1 MSEQVIVVDS
11 RNRELGVMDKTE
23 AHKLGVLHRALSVFL
38 FNSKGEMLIHRRA
51 MGKYHSSGLWSNTCC
66 SHPRPGEHVADAAD
80 RRLREEM
87 GVSAA
92 LTEVF
97 EFIYKAELGNGLY
110 EHEADHVFI
119 GKTDEDAK
127 PDANEVMEWKWVDI
141 AAIAADM
148 DANPT
153 NYTIWFQLIFKDVVK
168 RMRDNE

>member
-1 MSEQVIVVDS
+1 MGEQVIVVDS

-66 SHPRPGEHVADAAD
+66 SHPRPGEAVADAAF
-80 RRLREEM
+80 RRLKEEM
-87 GVSAA
+87 GISAE

-97 EFIYKAELGNGLY
+97 DFIYKADLGNGLY

-119 GKTDEDAK
+119 GKTDADAK
-127 PDANEVMEWKWVDI
+127 PDADEVMDWKWVNI
-141 AAIAADM
+141 EEISKDM
-148 DANPT
+148 DVNPK
-153 NYTIWFQLIFKDVVK
+153 NYTVWFQLIFKDVVK
-168 RMRDNE
+168 RMRDMG

>member
-23 AHKLGVLHRALSVFL
+23 AHKLGVLHRALSVFI
-38 FNSKGEMLIHRRA
+38 FNSKDELLLHRRA

-66 SHPRPGEHVADAAD
+66 SHPRPGEKVADAAI

-87 GVSAA
+87 GMSAE

-97 EFIYKAELGNGLY
+97 DFIYKADLGNGLY

-119 GKTDEDAK
+119 GTSDADPK
-127 PDANEVMEWKWVDI
+127 PDANEVMEWKWMK
-141 AAIAADM
+141 AKAISEDM
-148 DANPT
+148 DVNPN
-153 NYTIWFQLIFKDVVK
+153 NYSVWFQLIFKEVLRRK
-168 RMRDNE
+168 RELE

>member
-23 AHKLGVLHRALSVFL
+23 AHKLGVLHRALSVFI

-66 SHPRPGEHVADAAD
+66 SHPRPGEAVADAAN
-80 RRLREEM
+80 RRLKEEM
-87 GVSAA
+87 GVSAS

-97 EFIYKAELGNGLY
+97 EFIYKADLGNGLY

-119 GKTDEDAK
+119 GTTDEEAN
-127 PDANEVMEWKWVDI
+127 PDASEVMEWKWMDVT
-141 AAIAADM
+141 AISNDM

-168 RMRDNE
+168 RMKEA